1 MGAVT
6 VLLRVPAPTA
16 TILFN
21 VASCVV
27 STLIVDGEDER
38 GLFPS
43 RGRLLMNRYFLFVLG
58 WLITLFCSRPSTS
71 GGRALCLLNRRHLE
85 KSLHLVPNA
94 SCLGV

>member
-6 VLLRVPAPTA
+6 ALFRVPVPTA

-27 STLIVDGEDER
+27 SSLVVDGEDEH

-43 RGRLLMNRYFLFVLG
+43 RRRLLMDRYFLFVVGRLV
-58 WLITLFCSRPSTS
+58 TLFC
-71 GGRALCLLNRRHLE
+71 GR
-85 KSLHLVPNA
+85 S
-94 SCLGV
+94 